1 VAVTI
6 RIPVLL
12 RPLVDGKT
20 ELSVESGTVSEIL
33 GRVVTDYPGVKD
45 RLYDENGKLRRFI
58 NIYVNGEDI
67 RYLSGEATQLKD
79 GDEISIVPAIAGGV

>member
-1 VAVTI
+1 MAVTI